1 MKIPELL
8 APVGSAEHLKI
19 AILSGASSIYLS
31 GEEFG
36 ARKYAENFNIAE
48 IREAVKYAHLYNV
61 KVYVTVNTLIKENEL
76 GKVSKYV
83 LQLYEIGVDAVLIQ
97 DIGLIKIIKENIP
110 NLTIH
115 ASTQMNIHNIEG
127 IKWAKSQGIKR
138 VVLPREIEM
147 NELKELIEYAHS
159 EDIEIEIF
167 AHGAL
172 CYSYSGHC
180 LMSSFQG
187 GRSGNRG
194 TCAQPCRE
202 AYELIIKDSAG
213 REKVIDSKSEGKYI
227 LSPRDLSLFENLSE
241 LANLNVDS
249 IKIEGRMRSKDY
261 VATVI
266 SNYRQ
271 RLNELRHDRSSQI
284 LNQSIKNAEKRTKNK
299 QIKNYDKKK
308 QEDMERIRELK
319 REQKLKYK
327 QSIEELDLVF
337 NREFTTGHLIPKNK
351 QDIMNNKK
359 PGHSGLYIGDIHR
372 YNEQTQEI
380 MISLHDNLITI
391 PEKGDGLLVEINPN
405 NQNDDMKED
414 VRDKKTKRDKQ
425 KNIRK
430 NKGRKGKDR
439 NNKDNKK
446 DNEKDENRRFKTYG
460 FDISAKPVIKD
471 PKDKHWRKREKDRDI
486 KQRLLVVKK
495 VRENK
500 RVPVELKKGDKVY
513 LTKRNSLS
521 KNVKDLIND
530 KSKQSYKSSVLEL
543 YFRIDE
549 NNCPNLKGNVKLD
562 NGKTITVKVKGD
574 KWEEAIKKPVSGEVI
589 KKQIIKIGDL
599 PYYIKD
605 IKINLNSKR
614 LFAPMSE
621 INSLR
626 REFFDKLEE
635 EIVNSY
641 KPSES
646 DLKEAK
652 INIKEFNDKLSKKSD
667 DKNLN
672 IEEDDSAKSLAIY
685 INDLDVLEY
694 LSTDK
699 NNFLKDGSAIYDRV
713 YLEIPSD
720 KKFEDII
727 KDNIENY
734 NPLKSKK
741 INVSYCV
748 NFLKKAI
755 LLSKDEN
762 YELVWKWPDICH
774 KDTKE
779 SLIQILGIINKM
791 DLDIDVMTSLIG
803 MDDELKDKFG
813 VKVYGNY
820 PLNVFNI
827 ETVQELDKFECLSI
841 SPELYKGNISKLL
854 DDYNKLKS
862 EGIILPKLEFLVQ
875 GNIESMISRKDI
887 ISKKQLKLIERNK
900 NKDKNNKNSFYLKNR
915 KNQYY
920 PIKTNI
926 NDDNLVILNSE
937 ELSLID
943 EIKYLKSHALSQF
956 VIDSRWRDINYIKE
970 MGIIYKQVINND
982 DEDVDIGLYQD
993 VINKYCDNITKGN
1006 FTTGLK

>member
-76 GKVSKYV
+76 AKVSKYL

-97 DIGLIKIIKENIP
+97 DIGLVKLIKENIP
-110 NLTIH
+110 KLTIH

-138 VVLPREIEM
+138 IVLPREIQM
-147 NELKELIEYAHS
+147 NELKELVEYAHS
-159 EDIEIEIF
+159 EDIEIEVF

-172 CYSYSGHC
+172 CYCYSGHC

-213 REKVIDSKSEGKYI
+213 REKLIDSKTEGKYI

-261 VATVI
+261 VATVV

-271 RLNELRHDRSSQI
+271 RLNELRHDKSSEI
-284 LNQSIKNAEKRTKNK
+284 LNQNIKNAEKRTKNK

-308 QEDMERIRELK
+308 QEDRERIRALK
-319 REQKLKYK
+319 NEQKLKYK
-327 QSIEELDLVF
+327 ESIEELDLVF
-337 NREFTTGHLIPKNK
+337 NREFTTGHLIPKNR

-405 NQNDDMKED
+405 NQINDEKEKI
-414 VRDKKTKRDKQ
+414 RDKKTKRDKQ

-430 NKGRKGKDR
+430 GKGRKSKEKNYKDT
-439 NNKDNKK
+439 KD
-446 DNEKDENRRFKTYG
+446 DNRRFKTYG
-460 FDISAKPVIKD
+460 FDISAKPTIKD
-471 PKDKHWRKREKDRDI
+471 PKDKYWRKREKDRDI

-500 RVPVELKKGDKVY
+500 KVPIELKKGDKVY
-513 LTKRNSLS
+513 LTKRNALN
-521 KNVKDLIND
+521 KNLKDLIND
-530 KSKQSYKSSVLEL
+530 KEKQSYKNSVLEL

-549 NNCPNLKGNVKLD
+549 DNCPNLKGNLKLD
-562 NGKTITVKVKGD
+562 NGKTLTVKVKGD
-574 KWEEAIKKPVSGEVI
+574 KWEEAIKKPVSGEI
-589 KKQIIKIGDL
+589 IEKQILKIGDL

-621 INSLR
+621 INKLR

-635 EIVNSY
+635 EIINSY
-641 KPSES
+641 KPSEN

-652 INIKEFNDKLSKKSD
+652 IKIREFNEKLSKKDNNTNNSKD
-667 DKNLN
+667 INCTSEKN
-672 IEEDDSAKSLAIY
+672 LAIY
-685 INDLDVLEY
+685 INDLDLLEY
-694 LSTDK
+694 LS
-699 NNFLKDGSAIYDRV
+699 NNNSLKDGSAIYDRI

-720 KKFEDII
+720 KKFEDIV
-727 KDNIENY
+727 KDNLENY

-755 LLSKDEN
+755 LLSKNKN
-762 YELVWKWPDICH
+762 YELIWKWPDICH

-779 SLIQILGIINKM
+779 ALIQILGIINKM
-791 DLDIDVMTSLIG
+791 DLNIDVMTSLIG
-803 MDDELKDKFG
+803 MESELKDKFN

-827 ETVQELDKFECLSI
+827 ETVQELNKFESLSV

-854 DDYNKLKS
+854 EDYNKLKC
-862 EGIILPKLEFLVQ
+862 ENKGLPELELLVQ

-900 NKDKNNKNSFYLKNR
+900 NKDKNNENHFYLKNR

-920 PIKTNI
+920 EIKTNI
-926 NDDNLVILNSE
+926 NDDNLIILNSE

-943 EIKYLKSHALSQF
+943 EIKYLKSYALSQF
-956 VIDSRWRDINYIKE
+956 VIDGRWKDIDYIKE
-970 MGIIYKQVINND
+970 IGIIYKQVIKND
-982 DEDVDIGLYQD
+982 ENIDISLYQD
-993 VINKYCDNITKGN
+993 VIKKYSNNITKGN